1 MANISYV
8 DASIPKIKSVHFGK
22 SGEEDPEGRVWN
34 RCEKTDAKK
43 SRLPLS
49 GTNSQQL

>member
-1 MANISYV
+1 MANISCV

-34 RCEKTDAKK
+34 RCEKIATATLRNKFATIIGE
-43 SRLPLS
+43 P
-49 GTNSQQL
+49 